1 VTRDEFE
8 RLARHYGATTMV
20 ERLRPFVS
28 ERRQARIE
36 AVLSARLRG
45 VEVAIEN
52 PYDPHNAAAVV
63 RSAEALGIWAVHVIA
78 ASSRILR
85 AEATTTG
92 THNWIDTRQHA
103 GLDEF
108 LAEFS
113 QRRDGMLLAG
123 ACVDAT
129 HMLDELPIDGPI
141 CLLFGN
147 EHAGLSAAA
156 QAACTLR
163 FRIPIFGFAESYNL
177 SVAAALSLYSQTT
190 RRRAALGAVGAA
202 GEAGRP
208 GEGSSPRLG
217 DLDDET
223 AELERARWYLR
234 SIDERHARLL
244 FPLK

>member
-1 VTRDEFE
+1 MTRDAFE
-8 RLARHYGATTMV
+8 RLAQHYGAATMV

-36 AVLSARLRG
+36 AVLSARLRS

-63 RSAEALGIWAVHVIA
+63 RSAEALGVWAVHVIA
-78 ASSRILR
+78 ASTGILR
-85 AEATTTG
+85 AEGTTTG
-92 THNWIDTRQHA
+92 THNWIETRHHA
-103 GLDEF
+103 GTEDF

-113 QRRDGMLLAG
+113 QRADGMLLAG

-129 HMLDELPIDGPI
+129 HMLDELPIDAPI

-156 QAACTLR
+156 QTACALR
-163 FRIPIFGFAESYNL
+163 FRIPIYGFAESYNL

-190 RRRAALGAVGAA
+190 RRRGDLG
-202 GEAGRP
+202 
-208 GEGSSPRLG
+208 GSGRLG

-223 AELERARWYLR
+223 AALERARWYLR

>member
-8 RLARHYGATTMV
+8 LLARHYGAATMV
-20 ERLRPFVS
+20 ERLRPFLS

-36 AVLSARLRG
+36 AVLAARLRS

-63 RSAEALGIWAVHVIA
+63 RSAEALGVWAVHVIA
-78 ASSRILR
+78 ASTGILR
-85 AEATTTG
+85 AEGTTTG
-92 THNWIDTRQHA
+92 THNWIDTHHHA
-103 GLDEF
+103 GLEEF

-113 QRRDGMLLAG
+113 RRQDGMLLAG

-129 HMLDELPIDGPI
+129 HMLDELPIDAPI

-177 SVAAALSLYSQTT
+177 SVAAALSLYSQTA
-190 RRRAALGAVGAA
+190 RRRAALGAS
-202 GEAGRP
+202 P
-208 GEGSSPRLG
+208 GRLG
-217 DLDDET
+217 DLDAAT

>member
-1 VTRDEFE
+1 VSRTDLATRPGSRAEFE
-8 RLARHYGATTMV
+8 LLARHYGAATMV
-20 ERLRPFVS
+20 ERMRPFVS
-28 ERRQARIE
+28 EHRQARIE
-36 AVLSARLRG
+36 AVLSARLRS

-63 RSAEALGIWAVHVIA
+63 RSAEALGAWAVHVIA
-78 ASSRILR
+78 ASSRISS
-85 AEATTTG
+85 AGGTTTG
-92 THNWIDTRQHA
+92 THNWIETRQYA

-113 QRRDGMLLAG
+113 RRQDGMLLAG

-129 HMLDELPIDGPI
+129 HMLEELPIDAPI

-156 QAACTLR
+156 QAACSLR
-163 FRIPIFGFAESYNL
+163 FRIPVYGFVESYNL

-190 RRRAALGAVGAA
+190 RRREALG
-202 GEAGRP
+202 
-208 GEGSSPRLG
+208 RLG
-217 DLDDET
+217 DLDDQT
-223 AELERARWYLR
+223 AELERGRWYLR

-244 FPLK
+244 FPLPREK